1 MSKPDRCARI
11 VNKSAWLFVRL
22 VRRRLHLTG
31 QVANSA
37 AQRRDCAII
46 IQLHGNINL
55 LMTALQI
62 LY

>member
-11 VNKSAWLFVRL
+11 VNKSAWLF